1 METTMSVTIGF
12 STTNKLL
19 SHVIRWITRAPCSH
33 AWFCYEDLV
42 VGTSTPISKI
52 AQAEW
57 YGYEARPRWRWDR
70 ENTLIAEFELLGPD
84 PALAVRYMLN
94 QYLGAR
100 YDYLAAFFTGL
111 WQLTKRTL
119 RGKFRDPKKLMCSEG
134 VIRML
139 GHAGYNAVSDLDP
152 EVTSPKALMMRC
164 FRTPTEFRVKHATP
178 TIIQTCGLG

>member
-1 METTMSVTIGF
+1 MSITVGF

-19 SHVIRWITRAPCSH
+19 SRMIRWVTRAPCSH

-42 VGTSTPISKI
+42 VGTTLPLVKI

-70 ENTLIAEFELLGPD
+70 ENVLVAEFELLGPD
-84 PALAVRYMLN
+84 PAVAVRYMLN

-119 RGKFRDPKKLMCSEG
+119 RGKFQDPKKLMCSEG

-139 GHAGYNAVSDLDP
+139 GHAGYTAVADLDP
-152 EVTSPKALMMRC
+152 EVTSPKALMTRC
-164 FRTPTEFRVKHATP
+164 FQTPTEFRVKRATP
-178 TIIQTCGLG
+178 TIMQQYGLG